1 MYAKNTKYT
10 KPKEYNIIEIEV
22 LTPDV
27 RLLSVAMIDMIDK
40 DPIKNT
46 NASNIKNTLNPG
58 DSIWVVRYKNTQA
71 IPKIMITIPISK

>member
-1 MYAKNTKYT
+1 MYAKNTKNT

-58 DSIWVVRYKNTQA
+58 DSIWVVRYKNTHA
-71 IPKIMITIPISK
+71 IPNMIMTIPISK